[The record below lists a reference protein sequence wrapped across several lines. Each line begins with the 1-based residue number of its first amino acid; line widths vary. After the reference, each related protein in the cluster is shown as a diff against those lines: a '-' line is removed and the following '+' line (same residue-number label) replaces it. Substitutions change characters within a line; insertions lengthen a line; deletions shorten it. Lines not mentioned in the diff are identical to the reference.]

1 MKLVSLLAGALALPL
16 SLAAQDA
23 LPAGT
28 LLPVRLDH
36 GLNAAK
42 LRPDQTIRARVMQT
56 VPGTSVHRGAQVVGH
71 VISVNTAKNGPSRL
85 EIRFDA
91 VETHGQRIPI
101 RANLR
106 ALASPP
112 EAMEA
117 QMPEEM
123 GSEGLTPETST
134 TQQVGG
140 DQVYRGGGPVA
151 EGDTTVGK
159 PVAYGVLATPRPAPG
174 QSCRGVV
181 DQNDRP
187 QAFWLFSVSA
197 CGVYGFSKL
206 SVEHAGRNNGGT
218 IVLAAS
224 SDKLNLGGGS
234 GLLLRVEESGH

>member
-1 MKLVSLLAGALALPL
+1 MLPVSLN
-16 SLAAQDA
+16 
-23 LPAGT
+23 
-28 LLPVRLDH
+28 H

-42 LRPDQTIRARVMQT
+42 LHPDQMVRARVMQT

-71 VISVNTAKNGPSRL
+71 VISVNTAKNGASRM

-106 ALASPP
+106 AVASPL

-123 GSEGLTPETST
+123 SSEGLTPETWT

-151 EGDTTVGK
+151 EGNTTVGK
-159 PVAYGVLATPRPAPG
+159 PVAYGVLATPRSAPG
-174 QSCRGVV
+174 SLPRRRGPK
-181 DQNDRP
+181 RP
-187 QAFWLFSVSA
+187 PP
-197 CGVYGFSKL
+197 G
-206 SVEHAGRNNGGT
+206 
-218 IVLAAS
+218 VLAV
-224 SDKLNLGGGS
+224 LGLRMRRLW
-234 GLLLRVEESGH
+234 LLQTQH